1 MLSIETLYFSSTIS
15 RVTILLIFGVLLIS
29 QRNARYLWHWSVALL
44 SSGLGTA
51 LTFYYGNK
59 SNSSP
64 LLSLIVTSLFLTS
77 LVTSWSG
84 LRLFYGRSVPIVWLA
99 LLPLLPS
106 ALYTFAVY
114 VGVTI
119 KVTLPFIYLIAAAI
133 SALALYEI
141 LLSANRRIFSQYL
154 VAMAF
159 AGYIVILG
167 ISAVLI
173 LAGMLMANAY
183 DSYIVSMAFDQMASI
198 LVYFGYIAMT
208 GERAAL
214 DLQRLAETDPLT
226 ALGNRRG
233 GRRILERIH
242 ADANREECYS
252 LLIGDIDHFKQV
264 NDTLGHETGDAVLT
278 LLSRRL
284 TSAIR
289 KHDSALRWGGEEF
302 LIVLPDTDINEAER
316 LAERLR
322 TKVAGEPFMIGQL
335 QLNVTLSIGIATYRV
350 GDSTFE
356 NTLLRGDQALYCAKL
371 AGRNR
376 SSRQLEAPS

>member
-183 DSYIVSMAFDQMASI
+183 DSSIVSMAFDQMASI

-278 LLSRRL
+278 D
-284 TSAIR
+284 R
-289 KHDSALRWGGEEF
+289 KS
-302 LIVLPDTDINEAER
+302 V
-316 LAERLR
+316 
-322 TKVAGEPFMIGQL
+322 V
-335 QLNVTLSIGIATYRV
+335 
-350 GDSTFE
+350 
-356 NTLLRGDQALYCAKL
+356 
-371 AGRNR
+371 
-376 SSRQLEAPS
+376 

>member
-119 KVTLPFIYLIAAAI
+119 KVTLPFIYLISAAI

-183 DSYIVSMAFDQMASI
+183 DSSIVSMAFDQMASI

-371 AGRNR
+371 AGRNKDR
-376 SSRQLEAPS
+376 KSVV